1 MVDVTG
7 STIGDYHNYYSPKT
21 YILYYPGDL
30 ENLPSAKITQD
41 YLLPIV

>member
-7 STIGDYHNYYSPKT
+7 STIGDYHNYYRPKT

-30 ENLPSAKITQD
+30 ENKNGLFSC
-41 YLLPIV
+41 L